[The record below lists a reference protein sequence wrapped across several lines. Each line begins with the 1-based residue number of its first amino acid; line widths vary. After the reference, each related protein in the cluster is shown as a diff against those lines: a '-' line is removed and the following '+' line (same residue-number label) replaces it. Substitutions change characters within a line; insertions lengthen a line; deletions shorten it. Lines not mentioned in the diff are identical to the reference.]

1 MVLALDFTLGIY
13 LKEILKMKNKY
24 KDHGSYP

>member
-13 LKEILKMKNKY
+13 LEEILKMKNKY
-24 KDHGSYP
+24 KGPRSYP